1 MYSKM
6 PLGRRF
12 YAANPEKMED
22 TFFSTAS
29 KAAESVRGQMKG
41 PWAHVLSAMKM
52 QGIATGMQGNQTV

>member
-1 MYSKM
+1 
-6 PLGRRF
+6 
-12 YAANPEKMED
+12 MED